1 MLIPGRVEAPQSKT
15 TPVKPNKD
23 INIAQSTAGRSSP
36 NRKVKHATAKRS
48 LSFTNISN
56 IKPKSPYIEIE
67 ADTSRRGNS
76 MVDSEMLREQI
87 YYDWLQQKST
97 KTKQDIKELRRMEK
111 EKDEEAERE
120 KEDKKI
126 MVRSLLLVIHKCL
139 FVILANYPD

>member
-1 MLIPGRVEAPQSKT
+1 
-15 TPVKPNKD
+15 
-23 INIAQSTAGRSSP
+23 
-36 NRKVKHATAKRS
+36 
-48 LSFTNISN
+48 
-56 IKPKSPYIEIE
+56 
-67 ADTSRRGNS
+67 